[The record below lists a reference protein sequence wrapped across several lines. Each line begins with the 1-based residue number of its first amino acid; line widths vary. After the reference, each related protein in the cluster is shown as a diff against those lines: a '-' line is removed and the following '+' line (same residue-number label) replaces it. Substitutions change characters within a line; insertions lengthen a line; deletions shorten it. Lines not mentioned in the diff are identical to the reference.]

1 MRILAIDTSCGAASA
16 ALYDGA
22 ARETLARESAPMRRG
37 HAEAL
42 GPMVERVMFAVEGG
56 FDTIGR
62 VAVCVGPGSFT
73 GIRVG
78 VAMARA
84 IALTLETPIV
94 GVSSLVGL
102 AGPLLETPR
111 VGLIVPAIDARH
123 GAVYY
128 QLFESSGRPMFAARI
143 ATIRDVIRAI
153 GAGPARFTG
162 DAAGLLAEAA
172 QRAGLEFD
180 LSAAAT
186 HPDIVAV
193 ARIGLSADPAV
204 SPPRPIYVKPP
215 DAHPAA
221 AGGAI
226 LRVEG

>member
-16 ALYDGA
+16 AVYDDV
-22 ARETLARESAPMRRG
+22 ARATLALESTPMAHG

-42 GPMVERVMFAVEGG
+42 GPMVERGMRAVEGG
-56 FDTIGR
+56 FATIGR

-78 VAMARA
+78 LAMARA

-94 GVSSLVGL
+94 GVSTLVGL
-102 AGPLLETPR
+102 AGPLLEEPR
-111 VGLIVPAIDARH
+111 SGLIGAAIDAKH
-123 GAVYY
+123 GSVYF

-143 ATIRDVIRAI
+143 ASLRDVIRAI

-162 DAAGLLAEAA
+162 NAAGLLVEAA

-180 LSAAAT
+180 VSEAAPY
-186 HPDIVAV
+186 PDILAV
-193 ARIGLSADPAV
+193 ARIGLAADPAA
-204 SPPRPIYVKPP
+204 SPPRPLYVKPP

-221 AGGAI
+221 IGGIA
-226 LRVEG
+226 RAEG

>member
-16 ALYDGA
+16 AVYDGA
-22 ARETLARESAPMRRG
+22 ARRTLARESAVMAHG

-42 GPMVERVMFAVEGG
+42 GPMVERVMQAVEGG
-56 FDTIGR
+56 FATIGR

-94 GVSSLVGL
+94 GVSTLVGL
-102 AGPLLETPR
+102 AGPLLGEPR
-111 VGLIVPAIDARH
+111 PGLIVPAIDARH
-123 GAVYY
+123 GNVYF
-128 QLFESSGRPMFAARI
+128 QIFEPAGRPMFAARVGSP
-143 ATIRDVIRAI
+143 RDVIRAI

-162 DAAGLLAEAA
+162 DAAALLADAA
-172 QRAGLEFD
+172 GRAGLEFD
-180 LSAAAT
+180 ASEAAA

-193 ARIGLSADPAV
+193 ARIGFALDPDA
-204 SPPRPIYVKPP
+204 SPPRPLYVKPP
-215 DAHPAA
+215 DANPAA
-221 AGGAI
+221 AGGIA
-226 LRVEG
+226 RAEG